1 MIVCSCQQVSDLDI
15 ELTLLDILNQPE
27 APIPTPGVVYRAMQ
41 KRMRCC
47 GCAPLA
53 VDVIYAKLEILE
65 KKGLICPYLSLSTRE
80 RLARMQQPERMR
92 AAQARALAE
101 AENDSF
107 DLCD

>member
-1 MIVCSCQQVSDLDI
+1 
-15 ELTLLDILNQPE
+15 
-27 APIPTPGVVYRAMQ
+27 
-41 KRMRCC
+41 
-47 GCAPLA
+47 
-53 VDVIYAKLEILE
+53 
-65 KKGLICPYLSLSTRE
+65 LICPYLSLSTRE